1 MAAQLTQSKIVEG
14 YINMTKE
21 QLIARLQELE
31 TENAQLKA
39 DLLEERKGY
48 IYIVQFDGDE
58 EAGVFKA
65 GKTGKNIENRFA
77 NYRTNFGDKLGN
89 LNIKRVAAVSDSL
102 AAEQYMHDLIRKSGV
117 QSINDEE
124 RNKKSSTK
132 SEWYID
138 HEMERI
144 ENAFDEAANKYA
156 LDDDKIVKKYDT
168 YAKDELNERLIQ
180 INHYKNFVLQP
191 NTYYFDKVSRKVY
204 KHTTHGLDEMTTR
217 KSTGKY
223 GMNKE
228 DSGTCS
234 VSLDYIISEYK

>member
-1 MAAQLTQSKIVEG
+1 MNYTN
-14 YINMTKE
+14 YTTE

-31 TENAQLKA
+31 VENAQLKA

-48 IYIVQFDGDE
+48 IYIVQFSNDVKD
-58 EAGVFKA
+58 GVFKA

-77 NYRTNFGDKLGN
+77 NYRSVFGEKLGN

-102 AAEQYMHDLIRKSGV
+102 AAEQYMHELIRKSGV
-117 QSINDEE
+117 QSINDTE

-138 HEMERI
+138 NNMERI
-144 ENAFDEAANKYA
+144 EKAFDKAANKFA
-156 LDDDKIVKKYDT
+156 LDDERAKLAGTECLDIVKKYDT
-168 YAKDELNERLIQ
+168 YAKDELNERLIP
-180 INHYKNFVLQP
+180 IDHYKNYTLQP
-191 NTYYFDKVSRKVY
+191 NTYYFDKDSKKVY
-204 KHTTHGLDEMTTR
+204 KQTTHGLDEMTTR

-228 DSGTCS
+228 GSGTCS
-234 VSLDYIISEYK
+234 VSLDYIVSEYK